1 MMTANSSALAN
12 LQLHWPELDDLDRA
26 KAVRTIKRS
35 GVSVREIARHLPVS
49 EALLRHLLQ
58 ALQAQPEDQIL
69 ARRGKIST
77 NDLIRRA
84 KAARTNREVALR
96 EAEERK
102 RVQKSIAGCKA
113 ICKWLVSEGL
123 SVPCSEQIIGE
134 ARRGLAIAEQN
145 GRLPNI
151 TAPAKKSVSK
161 IIQLSRPPE
170 ENTDETIYVAWF
182 ALWLRSWAFY
192 SMPDSWV
199 RYKAIELALS
209 EQYKR

>member
-1 MMTANSSALAN
+1 M
-12 LQLHWPELDDLDRA
+12 
-26 KAVRTIKRS
+26 
-35 GVSVREIARHLPVS
+35 ARHLPVS

-58 ALQAQPEDQIL
+58 ALQAPPEDQIL

-77 NDLIRRA
+77 NDLIHRA
-84 KAARTNREVALR
+84 KAAQTNREFALR

-113 ICKWLVSEGL
+113 ICKWLVAEGL
-123 SVPCSEQIIGE
+123 SKSIGEQIIGE
-134 ARRGLAIAEQN
+134 ARRGLAIAEESN
-145 GRLPNI
+145 RLPRNA
-151 TAPAKKSVSK
+151 APAKMPVSK
-161 IIQLSRPPE
+161 IIQLSRPVE
-170 ENTDETIYVAWF
+170 ENTDETSYIAWF

-192 SMPDSWV
+192 SMLDSWV